1 MVLYWWTPQICLVIT
16 LLQVLSQSELS
27 MVVILNRCLLNLSL
41 SLSRAHKHKPHTW
54 PGFVSL
60 SSFVSKKWI
69 LKNDNWCFSP
79 LVISCWRQLIV
90 LPGNIHNTE
99 TLSNLDDWD
108 TAGGDFFKSA
118 WDPKE
123 MNTSVAHF
131 CLQGASS
138 APQPPTLKT
147 FTQRNLHLHTADDL
161 AVVRGFWTD
170 SWICGPQTVRSE
182 CLQLF
187 STST

>member
-138 APQPPTLKT
+138 APQPPTHPPTLKT
-147 FTQRNLHLHTADDL
+147 FTQRN
-161 AVVRGFWTD
+161 
-170 SWICGPQTVRSE
+170 
-182 CLQLF
+182 
-187 STST
+187 